1 VFKDYEV
8 QIPHWDE
15 NTKTPEGSYK
25 EFMRDV
31 PSYVADILIGEIN
44 LAFEILPGIKKDDR
58 ELSNEELNS
67 KVEQM
72 FKGIVDTATNVATT
86 VANEIKNIM
95 PAKRWEIQLAWT
107 EYRNGTWSAK
117 KLSPQSLRYRDVR
130 GFFLNKKRMFCFK
143 GTVRDA
149 DPVRYNLGESGDE
162 IAQELL
168 VECYWQAPSFPEE
181 AITFLL
187 QRPGYVDLGPS
198 PPGDPLQIGAFVLN
212 ERTNSLD
219 ARPAVPTTD
228 SNPLGDLSQ
237 MLGDAADSI
246 VSQLRA
252 LTEGE
257 PASSFDDG
265 ESPIRKR
272 LEGPHGANEA
282 WMQAP
287 TPAAPSNS
295 DPFKLLSSPVGLNI
309 RLLAPHQFFEAHP
322 RSTGL
327 VGRGPYSSPISWWP
341 PFILS
346 SCQRQFTVEPR
357 KILPKLRF
365 GEIPAKYP
373 SSGPNPLGLLL
384 FKSFYHPFTSDLRSA
399 LTRKG
404 IPGIYRLELQSAQR
418 EIVDEY
424 RVNNQASL
432 IDWTDFP
439 VESFDFNNE
448 AAYTQYNW
456 EIFFHIPL
464 LIATRLSTNQ
474 KFREAQHWFHYIF
487 NPTDGSRG
495 SAPEKYWRTRPFAKA
510 DYQQQE
516 IDQLLQLLNAEAE
529 TPDLQKT
536 EGAVQ
541 KWRRDAFNPHLV
553 ARTRTTAFQKTVVM
567 KYIDNLIAWGD
578 SLFRRETREAV
589 NEATQLYL
597 LAAKLLGPRPRR
609 IPRSTKRPERSFNEL
624 KPGLDA
630 FSNAL
635 VEFENYLPATGSA
648 LGVGDIL
655 SRMVFVTDRGKL
667 DPAALAP
674 VGQETKGSGV
684 IN

>member
-1 VFKDYEV
+1 
-8 QIPHWDE
+8 
-15 NTKTPEGSYK
+15 
-25 EFMRDV
+25 
-31 PSYVADILIGEIN
+31 
-44 LAFEILPGIKKDDR
+44 
-58 ELSNEELNS
+58 
-67 KVEQM
+67 
-72 FKGIVDTATNVATT
+72 
-86 VANEIKNIM
+86 
-95 PAKRWEIQLAWT
+95 
-107 EYRNGTWSAK
+107 
-117 KLSPQSLRYRDVR
+117 
-130 GFFLNKKRMFCFK
+130 
-143 GTVRDA
+143 
-149 DPVRYNLGESGDE
+149 
-162 IAQELL
+162 
-168 VECYWQAPSFPEE
+168 
-181 AITFLL
+181 
-187 QRPGYVDLGPS
+187 
-198 PPGDPLQIGAFVLN
+198 
-212 ERTNSLD
+212 
-219 ARPAVPTTD
+219 
-228 SNPLGDLSQ
+228 
-237 MLGDAADSI
+237 
-246 VSQLRA
+246 
-252 LTEGE
+252 
-257 PASSFDDG
+257 
-265 ESPIRKR
+265 
-272 LEGPHGANEA
+272 
-282 WMQAP
+282 
-287 TPAAPSNS
+287 
-295 DPFKLLSSPVGLNI
+295 
-309 RLLAPHQFFEAHP
+309 
-322 RSTGL
+322 
-327 VGRGPYSSPISWWP
+327 
-341 PFILS
+341 
-346 SCQRQFTVEPR
+346 VEPR